1 MKKIYFPTLLLIIIS
16 CNQNE
21 NSKTLEP
28 WGISQLLEP
37 KLLFN
42 KLESGKDIPKI
53 ISIGPGVVIK
63 NSIGIGECR
72 YKENIDKLKSLVSS
86 YKKDDKIVLYCG
98 CCPFKDCPNIRPAF
112 TLMNK
117 LGFKNHKLLNIKNN
131 IKSDWID
138 MGYQTE

>member
-1 MKKIYFPTLLLIIIS
+1 MKKNYFPILLLIILS
-16 CNQNE
+16 CNQNQ

-37 KLLFN
+37 KLLSY
-42 KLESGKDIPKI
+42 KIESGKDIPKI

-72 YKENIDKLKSLVSS
+72 YNENIEKLKSLVSG

-98 CCPFKDCPNIRPAF
+98 CCPFKNCPNIRPAF

-131 IKSDWID
+131 IKADWID

>member
-42 KLESGKDIPKI
+42 KLESAKDIPKI

-72 YKENIDKLKSLVSS
+72 YKENIDKLKSLVSG

>member
-1 MKKIYFPTLLLIIIS
+1 MKKNYFFIFLLIIVS
-16 CNQNE
+16 CNQNQ
-21 NSKTLEP
+21 NNKTPEP

-37 KLLFN
+37 KLLSYEI
-42 KLESGKDIPKI
+42 ESGKDIPKI

-72 YKENIDKLKSLVSS
+72 YNENIEKLKSLVSG
-86 YKKDDKIVLYCG
+86 YKKDDKIVLYCW

-112 TLMNK
+112 SLMNK

-138 MGYQTE
+138 MGYKTE

>member
-1 MKKIYFPTLLLIIIS
+1 MKKNYFPIVLLIIMS
-16 CNQNE
+16 CNQNP
-21 NSKTLEP
+21 NSKTHEP
-28 WGISQLLEP
+28 WDVSQLLEP
-37 KLLFN
+37 KLLSY
-42 KLESGKDIPKI
+42 KIESGKDIPKI

-72 YKENIDKLKSLVSS
+72 YNENIEKLKSLVSG

-98 CCPFKDCPNIRPAF
+98 CCPFKNCPNIRPAF

-131 IKSDWID
+131 IKADWID

>member
-1 MKKIYFPTLLLIIIS
+1 MKKNYFFILLLIIVS
-16 CNQNE
+16 CNQNQ
-21 NSKTLEP
+21 NNKTPEP

-37 KLLFN
+37 KLLSYKIEN
-42 KLESGKDIPKI
+42 GKEIPKI
-53 ISIGPGVVIK
+53 ISIGPGIVIK

-72 YKENIDKLKSLVSS
+72 YIENIEKLKSLVSGF
-86 YKKDDKIVLYCG
+86 KKDDKIVLYCG

-112 TLMNK
+112 SLMNK

-131 IKSDWID
+131 IKADWID